1 MRFMVLS
8 FMLTSFVFTE
18 MSTCLWA
25 AFVSLGVAVRMP
37 VTEVVVDSC
46 LTKEYV
52 P

>member
-1 MRFMVLS
+1 MIS
-8 FMLTSFVFTE
+8 PFMLTSFVFTE

-25 AFVSLGVAVRMP
+25 AVVFLGVAVRMP